1 MLVSTSLLVKK
12 MYQKLKKKIE
22 TMGKNITYFYLFF
35 IIKYENSLQNNIL
48 NYTTIIK
55 YNV

>member
-12 MYQKLKKKIE
+12 MYQKLKEKIE
-22 TMGKNITYFYLFF
+22 TIGKNITYFYLFF
-35 IIKYENSLQNNIL
+35 IIKYKNSLQNNL